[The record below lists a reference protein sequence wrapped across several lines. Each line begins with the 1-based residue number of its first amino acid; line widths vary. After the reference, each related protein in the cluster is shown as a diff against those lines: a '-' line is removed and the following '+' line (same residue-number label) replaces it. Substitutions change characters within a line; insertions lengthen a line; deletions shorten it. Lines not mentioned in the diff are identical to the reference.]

1 MRREPHEGTRGP
13 KGTVLLA
20 LALASAALM
29 ALDNVGE
36 QSPLDGP
43 RRAVGEVLGPMQHA
57 ASAAV
62 EPLAAVPDYFRTRN
76 ALRDE
81 VERLEKEKAA
91 LAAEN
96 RTSGYDRNRL
106 AEYDALAAGA
116 DELGRSVVP
125 ARIIAVGPGQA
136 FSRTVT
142 IDAGSDSGITPDLTV
157 INGDGLVGRVLRVTR
172 TTATVLLAADEQ
184 SVIGARLSSSMELG
198 FLRGTGEIGDDG
210 LLELELVDAGA
221 VVEQGDV
228 VTTWGSDGAG
238 PYVAGIPVGE
248 VVSVTS
254 SPRETSLKA
263 QVRPFADFT
272 ALDLV
277 GVVTKGGNSDRS
289 LSAGEKQ

>member
-1 MRREPHEGTRGP
+1 MRREPRDDNRRP
-13 KGTVLLA
+13 KGQVLLA
-20 LALASAALM
+20 LILASAALM
-29 ALDNVGE
+29 AVDNIE

-43 RRAVGEVLGPMQHA
+43 RRAVGEVIGPMQNV

-81 VERLEKEKAA
+81 VERLEKEKSA

-142 IDAGSDSGITPDLTV
+142 IDAGSSSGITPDLTV

-172 TTATVLLAADEQ
+172 TTATVLLAADER

-198 FLRGTGEIGDDG
+198 FLRGTGDIGDSG
-210 LLELELVDAGA
+210 FLELELVDAGA
-221 VVEQGDV
+221 VVEPGDV

-263 QVRPFADFT
+263 QVKPFADFT

-277 GVVTKGGNSDRS
+277 GVVTKGGESDRL
-289 LSAGEKQ
+289 LSAGEKP

>member
-142 IDAGSDSGITPDLTV
+142 IDAGSASGITPDLTV